1 MEALHN
7 FINQYYTV
15 SEERVAEIITAQ
27 NYKILKEPTRIPVKI
42 SSLETNEEFNN
53 FVRKHFDYGVWTQ
66 TKNLFKPEVIDYL
79 WGAFERGPDVNYRRI
94 YHSLLNIE
102 NLRENRLLTLDGDIE
117 YLPKEYIHPKEKLT
131 KVFKKVL
138 REGVLDEILRDYG
151 EIRNK
156 CANKEETL
164 VISNKIVDFF
174 TMSENSYHWRSCMHW
189 DSGEYRAG
197 TLEMADSSNF
207 LVAYIAGEGEIYPG
221 IEDKKVRFLIY
232 ADEKAIIPI
241 KMYPYYCAELF
252 KVAVDALVE
261 HLAKEKGLK
270 YEIKEYTRSKANIYV
285 NMNHFMYNDYGCNTN
300 FMQYAAFAPGVLDEH
315 GETIF
320 RSDGRCKCLKC
331 GEEVFSE
338 ESLLCAECAGMKR
351 CANCGN
357 WEDIEYI
364 TETEDGY
371 SLCDWCYQHNTFADK
386 NGDIY
391 LFEENI
397 KEPVEEE

>member
-15 SEERVAEIITAQ
+15 SKERVAEIITAQ
-27 NYKILKEPTRIPVKI
+27 NQKILTSPMRVSVKGSFVALEAEIGRFISRHFNHRYWKEVKAI
-42 SSLETNEEFNN
+42 
-53 FVRKHFDYGVWTQ
+53 
-66 TKNLFKPEVIDYL
+66 FKPEVVEFL
-79 WGAFERGPDVNYRRI
+79 WGKPLSDIPKQEFRALYPIFRDKNA
-94 YHSLLNIE
+94 
-102 NLRENRLLTLDGDIE
+102 LRENKYFGDDIE
-117 YLPKEYIHPKEKLT
+117 YLPMKYIHKGEKLT
-131 KVFKKVL
+131 RVMRKIL
-138 REGVLDEILRDYG
+138 REDVLDEILRDYG

-174 TMSENSYHWRSCMHW
+174 TMSENNYNWRSCMHW

-252 KVAVDALVE
+252 KIAVDALVE

-300 FMQYAAFAPGVLDEH
+300 FMQYAAFAPGILNEH
-315 GETIF
+315 GGTIF

-351 CANCGN
+351 CENCGN

-397 KEPVEEE
+397 KEPVDEE

>member
-7 FINQYYTV
+7 FINQYYSV
-15 SEERVAEIITAQ
+15 SKERTAEILESQNQKIITSP
-27 NYKILKEPTRIPVKI
+27 LRVSVKGSFI
-42 SSLETNEEFNN
+42 ALEAEIDRFIN
-53 FVRKHFDYGVWTQ
+53 RHFDHRYWKEV
-66 TKNLFKPEVIDYL
+66 KAIFKPEVVEFL
-79 WGAFERGPDVNYRRI
+79 WGKPLSDIPKQEFRALYPMFHDKNA
-94 YHSLLNIE
+94 
-102 NLRENRLLTLDGDIE
+102 LRENKYFGDDIE
-117 YLPKEYIHPKEKLT
+117 YLPKKYIYHGEKLT
-131 KVFKKVL
+131 KVMRKIL
-138 REGVLDEILRDYG
+138 REDVLDEILRDYC

-174 TMSENSYHWRSCMHW
+174 TMSENNYNWRSCMHW
-189 DSGEYRAG
+189 DEGEYRAG

-300 FMQYAAFAPGVLDEH
+300 FIQYAAFAPGVLNEH

-351 CANCGN
+351 CENCGN

-397 KEPVEEE
+397 KEPVDEE